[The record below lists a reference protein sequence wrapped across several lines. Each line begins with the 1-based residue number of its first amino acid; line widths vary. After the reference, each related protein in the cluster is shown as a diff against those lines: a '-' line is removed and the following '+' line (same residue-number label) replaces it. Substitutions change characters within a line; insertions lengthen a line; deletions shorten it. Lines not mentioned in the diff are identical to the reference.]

1 MIIISKTTNNQ
12 QHNSVAFIHT
22 LFSLLVDTI
31 SQVRVLTSENDGYD
45 VNDVVNDDVINFGI
59 SWSFIPLHLLFSHVL
74 SILF

>member
-22 LFSLLVDTI
+22 LFCLLVDTI

-45 VNDVVNDDVINFGI
+45 VNDVVNDDVIILESLDVLFL
-59 SWSFIPLHLLFSHVL
+59 FIYC
-74 SILF
+74 